1 MELEKIIDPVDTG
14 LIEAELTPDKRL
26 GFTNKGGNELYDIT
40 WKDAPN
46 TLREIGRLREISYRD
61 AGASSGKEA
70 DLDEYDYMENPY
82 HQLIVWDPDARAIIG
97 GYRYIIGPDIR
108 LDGKGQPVITS
119 AHLFHYSD
127 DFLEHFLP
135 HVMELGRSFVTPEYQ
150 SSKAGTK
157 SIFTMDNLWDGIA
170 SVILDHPG
178 IIYFIGKMTIYPS
191 YDKNAR
197 DLIIHFLNKHF
208 PDKDELVRP
217 YKPIETTDSPMLMDL
232 ILKEDDLKK
241 DYRLL
246 KEAIRKLGTNIPPLV
261 NSYINTSSS
270 MKMLGSTINDELGDA
285 IETGIMI
292 CFDEIYNE
300 KLERHMEAFIQNR
313 LFKLRDR
320 FPHLSKNAEQILRE
334 HSQKSRAKSLRK
346 FQNKRLK
353 ARQSPEL
360 DFR

>member
-1 MELEKIIDPVDTG
+1 
-14 LIEAELTPDKRL
+14 
-26 GFTNKGGNELYDIT
+26 
-40 WKDAPN
+40 
-46 TLREIGRLREISYRD
+46 
-61 AGASSGKEA
+61 
-70 DLDEYDYMENPY
+70 
-82 HQLIVWDPDARAIIG
+82 
-97 GYRYIIGPDIR
+97 
-108 LDGKGQPVITS
+108 
-119 AHLFHYSD
+119 
-127 DFLEHFLP
+127 
-135 HVMELGRSFVTPEYQ
+135 MELGRSFVTPEYQ

-232 ILKEDDLKK
+232 ILKEDDLKI

-334 HSQKSRAKSLRK
+334 HIQKSRAKSLRK

>member
-1 MELEKIIDPVDTG
+1 
-14 LIEAELTPDKRL
+14 
-26 GFTNKGGNELYDIT
+26 
-40 WKDAPN
+40 
-46 TLREIGRLREISYRD
+46 
-61 AGASSGKEA
+61 
-70 DLDEYDYMENPY
+70 
-82 HQLIVWDPDARAIIG
+82 
-97 GYRYIIGPDIR
+97 
-108 LDGKGQPVITS
+108 
-119 AHLFHYSD
+119 
-127 DFLEHFLP
+127 
-135 HVMELGRSFVTPEYQ
+135 
-150 SSKAGTK
+150 
-157 SIFTMDNLWDGIA
+157 
-170 SVILDHPG
+170 
-178 IIYFIGKMTIYPS
+178 
-191 YDKNAR
+191 
-197 DLIIHFLNKHF
+197 
-208 PDKDELVRP
+208 
-217 YKPIETTDSPMLMDL
+217 MLMDL

-334 HSQKSRAKSLRK
+334 HIQKSRAKSLRK